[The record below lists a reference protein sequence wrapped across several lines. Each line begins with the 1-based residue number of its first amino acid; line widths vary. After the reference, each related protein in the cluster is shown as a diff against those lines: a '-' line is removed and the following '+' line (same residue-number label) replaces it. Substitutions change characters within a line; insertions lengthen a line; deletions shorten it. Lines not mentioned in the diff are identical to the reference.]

1 MSGNYDRTAIGNR
14 LRSGIVDMGMSMEEF
29 AKRYGLSEGTVKSW
43 CCGRSGMSL
52 ESAVMLC
59 DIFGW
64 PLDYLAVRVKGV
76 PTAANVRIEAN
87 HE

>member
-1 MSGNYDRTAIGNR
+1 MSGTYDRIAIGNR
-14 LRSGIVDMGMSMEEF
+14 LRSGIVDMGMSVEDF
-29 AKRYGLSEGTVKSW
+29 ADKYEISRGTVKSW

-76 PTAANVRIEAN
+76 PTVAQIQR
-87 HE
+87 